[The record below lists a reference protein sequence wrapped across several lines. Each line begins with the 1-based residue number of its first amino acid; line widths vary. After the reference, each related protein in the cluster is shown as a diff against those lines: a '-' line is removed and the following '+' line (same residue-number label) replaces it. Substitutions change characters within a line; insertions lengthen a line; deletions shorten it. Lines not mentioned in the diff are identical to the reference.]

1 MKPKIQ
7 LFHFTRIPGVM
18 KINDIEKCKMY
29 LPTRDHPIVY
39 YFLTNYR
46 YLEET
51 RPIRHKT
58 LVIFIPCNNCN
69 EHKVD
74 PENCEFILDS
84 ENRISG
90 FSFVRKFN
98 RKSGTYYMV
107 KNDFLGNF
115 MNIFKLAKN
124 LISTILHRLT
134 TNVRSCFTHQTGLR
148 KTKKQHICLF
158 FVLFP
163 PKKYNLVLKI
173 YMKKLQQ

>member
-29 LPTRDHPIVY
+29 LPSRDHPIVY

-115 MNIFKLAKN
+115 MNIFPKRSSNHN
-124 LISTILHRLT
+124 LQG
-134 TNVRSCFTHQTGLR
+134 N
-148 KTKKQHICLF
+148 
-158 FVLFP
+158 
-163 PKKYNLVLKI
+163 
-173 YMKKLQQ
+173 

>member
-1 MKPKIQ
+1 MEQGALQEQ
-7 LFHFTRIPGVM
+7 LAEARSALAGCLVAGLQSDPEVAGVM

-29 LPTRDHPIVY
+29 LPSRDHPIVY

-84 ENRISG
+84 ENRIRFCRDIRLLNISAHAQHAM
-90 FSFVRKFN
+90 
-98 RKSGTYYMV
+98 KSVPRM
-107 KNDFLGNF
+107 LS
-115 MNIFKLAKN
+115 M
-124 LISTILHRLT
+124 
-134 TNVRSCFTHQTGLR
+134 
-148 KTKKQHICLF
+148 
-158 FVLFP
+158 
-163 PKKYNLVLKI
+163 
-173 YMKKLQQ
+173 